1 MRSPAIRFRS
11 LALLAAFGIVCG
23 LQTNGELQW
32 QEQKKE
38 PIRLRLVALAWNH
51 ARSSY
56 FSSEEVFIAEKEL
69 DRNET
74 RLVKLV
80 YEFLPYQPRLSEFGM
95 DYSTLH
101 ELRAVRD
108 ATCDETLAQI
118 IASQTG
124 DWRQQESHLQ
134 YSTDAPALNLARHK
148 SHLPCYVT
156 NAEDYSHSVHELRE
170 EP

>member
-1 MRSPAIRFRS
+1 MRSSAVRFRS
-11 LALLAAFGIVCG
+11 LVLLAAFGIVCG
-23 LQTNGELQW
+23 LQTKGELQW

-51 ARSSY
+51 PRSS
-56 FSSEEVFIAEKEL
+56 FFPSEEVFIAEKEL

-80 YEFLPYQPRLSEFGM
+80 YEFLPYQPRLSELGM
-95 DYSTLH
+95 DYSIVH
-101 ELRAVRD
+101 ELRAFRD
-108 ATCDETLAQI
+108 ATCDESLAQI
-118 IASQTG
+118 ITAPNG
-124 DWRQQESHLQ
+124 DWRQQESHLK
-134 YSTDAPALNLARHK
+134 YSTDAPALNPARHK

-156 NAEDYSHSVHELRE
+156 SAEDYSHSVHEFRE